1 MTKTVDRFVEF
12 HSGAESGLE
21 LGAEALLYV
30 MAHGHTIS
38 VPTQALL
45 FAEKVGVISIARRD
59 TPVPV
64 LADVNRALDLIA
76 ASLRTRERLDREA
89 KDGSPTCGPASADN
103 PAGGLRS
110 KLEPPTPRT
119 PPNDGAAV
127 AVPRVADVRT
137 ESMPF

>member
-1 MTKTVDRFVEF
+1 MTNMVDQFMEF
-12 HSGAESGLE
+12 HSDAESGLE
-21 LGAEALLYV
+21 LGADALLYV

-76 ASLRTRERLDREA
+76 ASLRTRERIDREA
-89 KDGSPTCGPASADN
+89 KDGASTCAVAPADKT
-103 PAGGLRS
+103 AGGLRS
-110 KLEPPTPRT
+110 KLVPPAPST

-127 AVPRVADVRT
+127 AVPCVADVRT

>member
-1 MTKTVDRFVEF
+1 MTNTVDRFMEF
-12 HSGAESGLE
+12 QSSAGSGLE
-21 LGAEALLYV
+21 LGADALLYV

-59 TPVPV
+59 TPVLV

-76 ASLRTRERLDREA
+76 ASLRTRERLDREPDNGA
-89 KDGSPTCGPASADN
+89 PTCAPAPADN
-103 PAGGLRS
+103 PTGGLRS
-110 KLEPPTPRT
+110 KLVPPAPST